1 MKGKGRGAWRLAVLL
16 VVVAAASFFVGYYAM
31 LRFIL

>member
-1 MKGKGRGAWRLAVLL
+1 MKGRGAWRLVALL
-16 VVVAAASFFVGYYAM
+16 VVVAAAAFLVGYYAM